1 MLVQRDLWLHRITQ
15 TLAAHHISLHPPDLL
30 LTLEH
35 MLTSLELELGER
47 LESGTTAALLLH
59 LLFSCTA
66 QRTLSVKP
74 EARAYL
80 EQRFPRDLACC
91 MQAIEGVKQRLPF
104 PFAQE
109 EAYNLLG
116 ILKQVDIF
124 LYIGMLLW

>member
-15 TLAAHHISLHPPDLL
+15 ALAAHHISLNPPDIL
-30 LTLEH
+30 LTLER
-35 MLTSLELELGER
+35 MLTSLELELGES

-59 LLFSCTA
+59 LLFSCTT
-66 QRTLSVKP
+66 RHTLSVKP

-91 MQAIEGVKQRLPF
+91 IAAMNAINQRVPF
-104 PFAQE
+104 PFPEE

-124 LYIGMLLW
+124 LYIGAPFL

>member
-1 MLVQRDLWLHRITQ
+1 
-15 TLAAHHISLHPPDLL
+15 
-30 LTLEH
+30 